1 MLVVLFP
8 GAVGFGPPTLGSADP
23 LAPRV
28 GAGEL
33 AALRSMPSPPATV
46 RARGAVVLDV
56 ESDHVLASRNAD
68 ARLAPASLTK
78 MMTALVALD
87 HAPLTETIRATEQSR
102 AEPTIIGLEPGDT
115 LPLEQMLYGL
125 MLNSGNDAAL
135 AIAETIG
142 GGSIER
148 FVGWMNDRAQTMG
161 LKNTRFANPN
171 GLDQMG
177 HYSSARDLAE
187 IARAVMAEPT
197 LARIV
202 GTQRVTYDGP
212 PLYVFF
218 NSNPLLGQYEGLD
231 GIKTGFTDDAGP
243 CFAAT
248 AVRNGRRLIS
258 IVLNSFGIAAETIAL
273 LDMGFATAQPRAVD
287 VPRPGFA
294 SVGELGASPGGH
306 TTVLA
311 GWELPF
317 LRAYTGAGRTTISL
331 AGRRLIEWGLGAG
344 PTSGDTASDS
354 AQRRG

>member
-1 MLVVLFP
+1 MLLSLLP
-8 GAVGFGPPTLGSADP
+8 GVVGFGPPTLGSGDP
-23 LAPRV
+23 FAPRV
-28 GAGEL
+28 GVSEL
-33 AALRSMPSPPATV
+33 AALRSMPPLPGAV
-46 RARGAVVLDV
+46 RAAGAVVLDV

-87 HAPLTETIRATEQSR
+87 RASLTETIRATERSR
-102 AEPTIIGLEPGDT
+102 SEPTIVGLEPGDT

-148 FVGWMNDRAQTMG
+148 FVGWMNERAQAMG

-171 GLDQMG
+171 GLDQTG

-187 IARAVMAEPT
+187 IARAVMVEPT

-202 GTQRVTYDGP
+202 GTQRFTADGP
-212 PLYVFF
+212 PLYLFF

-243 CFAAT
+243 CLAAT

-258 IVLNSFGIAAETIAL
+258 IVLNSSGIAAETIAL
-273 LDMGFATAQPRAVD
+273 LDMGFAIAQPRAVE

-294 SVGELGASPGGH
+294 GVRELGAPTPGH
-306 TTVLA
+306 TTVLS

-317 LRAYTGAGRTTISL
+317 LRAYTGSGRTTINL
-331 AGRRLIEWGLGAG
+331 AGRRLMEWGLGAG
-344 PTSGDTASDS
+344 G
-354 AQRRG
+354 